1 MIAKEGVYMHLSN
14 MWLST
19 LRKILIAW
27 YNVPIGTTDMVK
39 VDQIKEDKINWHYMK
54 RQESTIGCLFVCVC
68 RCGAIDPCSGGQQ
81 TV

>member
-39 VDQIKEDKINWHYMK
+39 VDQIKEDKINWHCMK
-54 RQESTIGCLFVCVC
+54 RQGSNKDWMCVCMCVCV
-68 RCGAIDPCSGGQQ
+68 
-81 TV
+81 